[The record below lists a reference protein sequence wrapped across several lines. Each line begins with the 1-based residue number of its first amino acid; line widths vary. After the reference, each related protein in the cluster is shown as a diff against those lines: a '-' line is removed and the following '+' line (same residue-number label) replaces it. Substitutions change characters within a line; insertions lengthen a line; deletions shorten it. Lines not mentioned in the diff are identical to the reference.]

1 MKNILITG
9 GAGYIGSK
17 LATKLVDLN
26 YNVTVID
33 ILKFSKNSLN
43 HLFHRK
49 NFNFIKENIRNKS
62 LMKNLIKKNE
72 YIIPLAALVGAP
84 LCEKYKKEAKEINLE
99 SIKFLVKNVKKK
111 IRFYI

>member
-49 NFNFIKENIRNKS
+49 NFNFIK
-62 LMKNLIKKNE
+62 
-72 YIIPLAALVGAP
+72 
-84 LCEKYKKEAKEINLE
+84 
-99 SIKFLVKNVKKK
+99 
-111 IRFYI
+111 